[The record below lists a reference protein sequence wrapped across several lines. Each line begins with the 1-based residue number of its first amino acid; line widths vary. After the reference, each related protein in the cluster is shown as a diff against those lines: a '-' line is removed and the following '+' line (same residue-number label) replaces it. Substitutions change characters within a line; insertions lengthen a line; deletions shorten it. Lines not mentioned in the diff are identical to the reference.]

1 MESAHASVDM
11 SSKNKKICVLKFVE
25 TAEILIVHVMMVT
38 Q

>member
-1 MESAHASVDM
+1 MLEWILAQ
-11 SSKNKKICVLKFVE
+11 KNKKICALKFVD